1 MYDPKTRLVKL
12 LDFGI
17 ATDTQA
23 SSDERL
29 TRAGFFVGTLAFWI
43 SAIASIAAAYM
54 MVARIKNLIRA
65 ALALTTVLGGVAL
78 MYALLGADFLAVAQL
93 VVYVGAIMVL
103 IIFAIFMTPGQ
114 IDVPG
119 LVGTGQRLG
128 AMAVAIGV
136 GAISVWVVVITPWK
150 VRDSLLDIPTAESL
164 GGLMLTRYVLPF
176 EIASLLLTVAL
187 IGAIVI
193 ARED

>member
-1 MYDPKTRLVKL
+1 VLGTTDPFT
-12 LDFGI
+12 
-17 ATDTQA
+17 T
-23 SSDERL
+23 
-29 TRAGFFVGTLAFWI
+29 FVGTVAFWI
-43 SAIASIAAAYM
+43 TAVASITAAYM
-54 MVARIKNLIRA
+54 MVFTIRNLIRS

-78 MYALLGADFLAVAQL
+78 MYALMGADFLAVSQL

-119 LVGTGQRLG
+119 LVGQGQRIG
-128 AMAVAIGV
+128 ALLVAAAVGI
-136 GAISVWVVVITPWK
+136 ISVVVLVTTPWRIK
-150 VRDSLLDIPTAESL
+150 DNLADIPTAEAI

-193 ARED
+193 AREE

>member
-1 MYDPKTRLVKL
+1 MLGTTDPFT
-12 LDFGI
+12 
-17 ATDTQA
+17 T
-23 SSDERL
+23 
-29 TRAGFFVGTLAFWI
+29 FVGTVAFWVT
-43 SAIASIAAAYM
+43 AIASLAAAYM
-54 MVARIKNLIRA
+54 MVFTIRNLIRA

-78 MYALLGADFLAVAQL
+78 MYALMGADFLAVAQL

-119 LVGTGQRLG
+119 LVGRGQRIG
-128 AMAVAIGV
+128 ALVVALAVGV
-136 GAISVWVVVITPWK
+136 ISVWVVIFTPWK
-150 VRDSLLDIPTAESL
+150 IRDSLLDIPTAESI

-187 IGAIVI
+187 ISAIVI
-193 ARED
+193 AREE

>member
-1 MYDPKTRLVKL
+1 VLGTTDP
-12 LDFGI
+12 F
-17 ATDTQA
+17 ATF
-23 SSDERL
+23 
-29 TRAGFFVGTLAFWI
+29 AGTVAFWI
-43 SAIASIAAAYM
+43 TAIASIAAAYM
-54 MVARIKNLIRA
+54 MVFTIRNLIRS

-78 MYALLGADFLAVAQL
+78 MYVLLGADFLAVAQL

-119 LVGTGQRLG
+119 LVGTGQRIG
-128 AMAVAIGV
+128 ALLVSLTVLAV
-136 GAISVWVVVITPWK
+136 SWYVIVSTPWK
-150 VRDSLLDIPTAESL
+150 TRDTLLDIPTAESI

-193 ARED
+193 AREE

>member
-1 MYDPKTRLVKL
+1 VLGSTDPFTV
-12 LDFGI
+12 FV
-17 ATDTQA
+17 ATV
-23 SSDERL
+23 S
-29 TRAGFFVGTLAFWI
+29 FWI
-43 SAIASIAAAYM
+43 TAIAIIAAAYM
-54 MVARIKNLIRA
+54 MVFSIRNLIRS

-119 LVGTGQRLG
+119 LVGTGQR
-128 AMAVAIGV
+128 V
-136 GAISVWVVVITPWK
+136 GALLVSIAVGVISVWVVVFQPWQ
-150 VRDSLLDIPTAESL
+150 VRDSLMDMPTAESI
-164 GGLMLTRYVLPF
+164 GGLLLTRYVLPF

-193 ARED
+193 AREE

>member
-1 MYDPKTRLVKL
+1 VLGTNDPFT
-12 LDFGI
+12 
-17 ATDTQA
+17 T
-23 SSDERL
+23 
-29 TRAGFFVGTLAFWI
+29 FVSTVAFWI
-43 SAIASIAAAYM
+43 TAVAVITAAYM
-54 MVARIKNLIRA
+54 MVFTIRNLIRS

-119 LVGTGQRLG
+119 LVGQGQRIG
-128 AMAVAIGV
+128 ALLVSLAVGL
-136 GAISVWVVVITPWK
+136 ISVWVVVTTPWHIK
-150 VRDSLLDIPTAESL
+150 DALADIPTAEAI

-193 ARED
+193 AREE

>member
-1 MYDPKTRLVKL
+1 MLASNDP
-12 LDFGI
+12 F
-17 ATDTQA
+17 AT
-23 SSDERL
+23 
-29 TRAGFFVGTLAFWI
+29 FVGTLAFWI
-43 SAIASIAAAYM
+43 TAIATIAAAYM

-136 GAISVWVVVITPWK
+136 GAISVWVVIITPWK

>member
-1 MYDPKTRLVKL
+1 VLGTTDPFT
-12 LDFGI
+12 
-17 ATDTQA
+17 T
-23 SSDERL
+23 
-29 TRAGFFVGTLAFWI
+29 FVGTVAFWV
-43 SAIASIAAAYM
+43 SAIASIVAAYM
-54 MVARIKNLIRA
+54 MVFSIRNLIRA

-93 VVYVGAIMVL
+93 VIYVGAVMVL

-119 LVGTGQRLG
+119 LVGTGQRVG
-128 AMAVAIGV
+128 AMLVALTFLLV
-136 GAISVWVVVITPWK
+136 SVFVVVSTPWK
-150 VRDSLLDIPTAESL
+150 MRDNLLDIPTAESI

-193 ARED
+193 AREE

>member
-1 MYDPKTRLVKL
+1 MLGTTDPFTTFV
-12 LDFGI
+12 
-17 ATDTQA
+17 AT
-23 SSDERL
+23 
-29 TRAGFFVGTLAFWI
+29 VAFW
-43 SAIASIAAAYM
+43 ATAAASIAAAYM
-54 MVARIKNLIRA
+54 MVFTIRNLIRS

-114 IDVPG
+114 IDTPG
-119 LVGTGQRLG
+119 LVGTGQRVG
-128 AMAVAIGV
+128 ALVVSLGV
-136 GAISVWVVVITPWK
+136 GLISVWVVIFQPWK
-150 VRDSLLDIPTAESL
+150 IKDALSDFPTAESI
-164 GGLMLTRYVLPF
+164 GGLLLTRYVLPF

>member
-1 MYDPKTRLVKL
+1 MLGTNDP
-12 LDFGI
+12 F
-17 ATDTQA
+17 AT
-23 SSDERL
+23 
-29 TRAGFFVGTLAFWI
+29 FVGTVAFWVGGI
-43 SAIASIAAAYM
+43 SSIVAAYL
-54 MVARIKNLIRA
+54 MVARIKNLVRA
-65 ALALTTVLGGVAL
+65 ALALTTVLGGVAI
-78 MYALLGADFLAVAQL
+78 MYVLLGADFLAITQL

-119 LVGTGQRLG
+119 LVGRAQNSGAVLVALG
-128 AMAVAIGV
+128 IGI
-136 GAISVWVVVITPWK
+136 ASILVVITTPWRM
-150 VRDSLLDIPTAESL
+150 RDTLLNIPTAEAL

>member
-1 MYDPKTRLVKL
+1 MLGTTDPFT
-12 LDFGI
+12 
-17 ATDTQA
+17 T
-23 SSDERL
+23 
-29 TRAGFFVGTLAFWI
+29 FVGTLAFWV

-54 MVARIKNLIRA
+54 MVFSIRNLIRA

-119 LVGTGQRLG
+119 LVGRGQR
-128 AMAVAIGV
+128 V
-136 GAISVWVVVITPWK
+136 GAALVSLAVLAVSVYVVIVTPWK
-150 VRDSLLDIPTAESL
+150 VRPTLLDIPTAESI

-193 ARED
+193 AREE

>member
-1 MYDPKTRLVKL
+1 VLGTTDPFT
-12 LDFGI
+12 
-17 ATDTQA
+17 T
-23 SSDERL
+23 
-29 TRAGFFVGTLAFWI
+29 FVGTVAFWVT
-43 SAIASIAAAYM
+43 AIASIAAAYM
-54 MVARIKNLIRA
+54 MVFSIRNLIRS
-65 ALALTTVLGGVAL
+65 ALALTTVLSGVAL

-119 LVGTGQRLG
+119 LVGVGQRLG
-128 AMAVAIGV
+128 ALLVSLAVLV
-136 GAISVWVVVITPWK
+136 ISVWVVVFTPWK
-150 VRDSLLDIPTAESL
+150 VRDALLDIPTAESI

-193 ARED
+193 AREE

>member
-1 MYDPKTRLVKL
+1 MLGTTDPFTTFL
-12 LDFGI
+12 G
-17 ATDTQA
+17 
-23 SSDERL
+23 S
-29 TRAGFFVGTLAFWI
+29 LAFWV
-43 SAIASIAAAYM
+43 SAIASIVAAYM
-54 MVARIKNLIRA
+54 MVFTIRNLIRS

-119 LVGTGQRLG
+119 LVGRGQR
-128 AMAVAIGV
+128 V
-136 GAISVWVVVITPWK
+136 GALLVSLAVLVISVWVVIFTPWQ
-150 VRDSLLDIPTAESL
+150 VRDSLLDAPTAESI

>member
-1 MYDPKTRLVKL
+1 MLGTNDP
-12 LDFGI
+12 
-17 ATDTQA
+17 
-23 SSDERL
+23 L
-29 TRAGFFVGTLAFWI
+29 TTFVGTLAFWV

-54 MVARIKNLIRA
+54 MVASIKNLIRA
-65 ALALTTVLGGVAL
+65 ALALTTVLGGVAV

-93 VVYVGAIMVL
+93 VIYIGAVMVL

-119 LVGTGQRLG
+119 LVGAGQRLG
-128 AMAVAIGV
+128 ALAVAVGV
-136 GAISVWVVVITPWK
+136 GAISIWVVIATPWR
-150 VRDSLLDIPTAESL
+150 VRDSLLDIPTAESI

>member
-1 MYDPKTRLVKL
+1 VLGTNDP
-12 LDFGI
+12 
-17 ATDTQA
+17 
-23 SSDERL
+23 L
-29 TRAGFFVGTLAFWI
+29 TTFVGTLGFWV
-43 SAIASIAAAYM
+43 SAVASIAAAYM
-54 MVARIKNLIRA
+54 MVASIKNLIRA
-65 ALALTTVLGGVAL
+65 ALALTTVLGGVAV

-93 VVYVGAIMVL
+93 VIYIGAVMVL

-119 LVGTGQRLG
+119 LVGAGQRLG
-128 AMAVAIGV
+128 AGAVAIGV
-136 GAISVWVVVITPWK
+136 GAISIWVVIATPWRI
-150 VRDSLLDIPTAESL
+150 RDTLLDIPTAESI

>member
-1 MYDPKTRLVKL
+1 VLGSTDPFTV
-12 LDFGI
+12 FV
-17 ATDTQA
+17 ATV
-23 SSDERL
+23 S
-29 TRAGFFVGTLAFWI
+29 FWI
-43 SAIASIAAAYM
+43 TAIAIIAAAYM
-54 MVARIKNLIRA
+54 MVFTIRNLIRS

-119 LVGTGQRLG
+119 LVGTGQR
-128 AMAVAIGV
+128 V
-136 GAISVWVVVITPWK
+136 GALLVSIAVGVISVWVVVFQPWQ
-150 VRDSLLDIPTAESL
+150 VRDSLMDMPTAESI
-164 GGLMLTRYVLPF
+164 GGLLLTRYVLPF

-193 ARED
+193 AREE

>member
-1 MYDPKTRLVKL
+1 MLGTNDPFITFV
-12 LDFGI
+12 
-17 ATDTQA
+17 AT
-23 SSDERL
+23 
-29 TRAGFFVGTLAFWI
+29 VAFWLTAI
-43 SAIASIAAAYM
+43 SSIAAAYM
-54 MVARIKNLIRA
+54 MVFTIRNLIRA

-119 LVGTGQRLG
+119 LVGTGQRIG
-128 AMAVAIGV
+128 ALLVAIGIGV
-136 GAISVWVVVITPWK
+136 ISVFVVITTPWR
-150 VRDSLLDIPTAESL
+150 VRDTLLDIPTTESL

>member
-1 MYDPKTRLVKL
+1 MLGTTDP
-12 LDFGI
+12 
-17 ATDTQA
+17 
-23 SSDERL
+23 L
-29 TRAGFFVGTLAFWI
+29 TTFVGTLAFWV

-54 MVARIKNLIRA
+54 MVASIKNLIRA

-93 VVYVGAIMVL
+93 VIYIGAVMVL

-119 LVGTGQRLG
+119 LVGAGQRLG
-128 AMAVAIGV
+128 AGAVAFGV
-136 GAISVWVVVITPWK
+136 GAISIWVVIATPWRI
-150 VRDSLLDIPTAESL
+150 RDTLLDIPTAESI

>member
-1 MYDPKTRLVKL
+1 MIGLGTADGFTTVV
-12 LDFGI
+12 
-17 ATDTQA
+17 A
-23 SSDERL
+23 SI
-29 TRAGFFVGTLAFWI
+29 AFWAG
-43 SAIASIAAAYM
+43 AIASIVAAYL
-54 MVARIKNLIRA
+54 MVFRIQNLVRA
-65 ALALTTVLGGVAL
+65 ALALTTVLGGVAM
-78 MYALLGADFLAVAQL
+78 MYAILGADFLAISQL

-103 IIFAIFMTPGQ
+103 IIFAVFMTPGQ

-119 LVGTGQRLG
+119 LVGSGQRVG
-128 AMAVAIGV
+128 ALLVAIGI
-136 GAISVWVVVITPWK
+136 GAISVFVVITTPWR
-150 VRDSLLDIPTAESL
+150 VRDSLIDIPTAESL

>member
-1 MYDPKTRLVKL
+1 MGVGSADPFT
-12 LDFGI
+12 
-17 ATDTQA
+17 T
-23 SSDERL
+23 
-29 TRAGFFVGTLAFWI
+29 FVVTVAFWSGAI
-43 SAIASIAAAYM
+43 SSIVAAYL
-54 MVARIKNLIRA
+54 MVARIKNLVRA
-65 ALALTTVLGGVAL
+65 TLALTTVLGGVAV
-78 MYALLGADFLAVAQL
+78 MYVLLGADFLAITQL

-119 LVGTGQRLG
+119 LVGRAQN
-128 AMAVAIGV
+128 A
-136 GAISVWVVVITPWK
+136 GAILVALGIGIISIFVVITTPWR
-150 VRDSLLDIPTAESL
+150 VRDQVLDVPTTEAI

>member
-1 MYDPKTRLVKL
+1 MLGTADP
-12 LDFGI
+12 F
-17 ATDTQA
+17 ATV
-23 SSDERL
+23 
-29 TRAGFFVGTLAFWI
+29 VGTISFWI
-43 SAIASIAAAYM
+43 GALASIVAAYL
-54 MVARIKNLIRA
+54 MVFRIRNLIRA
-65 ALALTTVLGGVAL
+65 ALALTTVLGGVAM

-93 VVYVGAIMVL
+93 VVYVGAVMVL

-119 LVGTGQRLG
+119 LVGTGQRIG
-128 AMAVAIGV
+128 ALLTAATVLV
-136 GAISVWVVVITPWK
+136 ISVFVVWTTPWK
-150 VRDSLLDIPTAESL
+150 IRDSLLDFPTAESI

-176 EIASLLLTVAL
+176 EIASILLTVAL

>member
-1 MYDPKTRLVKL
+1 MLVSKPVGGSRPRRHDGHDRVLVSNDP
-12 LDFGI
+12 F
-17 ATDTQA
+17 AT
-23 SSDERL
+23 
-29 TRAGFFVGTLAFWI
+29 FVGTLAFWI

>member
-1 MYDPKTRLVKL
+1 
-12 LDFGI
+12 
-17 ATDTQA
+17 
-23 SSDERL
+23 
-29 TRAGFFVGTLAFWI
+29 
-43 SAIASIAAAYM
+43 
-54 MVARIKNLIRA
+54 MVFTIRNLIRA

-78 MYALLGADFLAVAQL
+78 MYVLLGADFLAVGQL

-119 LVGTGQRLG
+119 LVGTGQRMG
-128 AMAVAIGV
+128 ALLVALAVGV
-136 GAISVWVVVITPWK
+136 ISIWVVIFTPWK
-150 VRDSLLDIPTAESL
+150 VKDALLDIPTADAI
-164 GGLMLTRYVLPF
+164 GGLLLTRYVLPF

-193 ARED
+193 AREE